1 MILEFETQLD
11 DNVIHLPEEVAAQLK
26 NGTAIHVSIRPADVE
41 DQTLKS
47 EDVWQAFL
55 QVTTQ
60 RQTLITDEKP
70 YQWKRD
76 DAYEHLKRY

>member
-11 DNVIHLPEEVAAQLK
+11 DNIIHLPEEVAAQLK

-41 DQTLKS
+41 RQTSKAD
-47 EDVWQAFL
+47 DVWQAYL
-55 QVTTQ
+55 QVATQ
-60 RQTLITDEKP
+60 RQTLDDGSKP

-76 DAYEHLKRY
+76 DAYEHLK